1 MSHWYLLTSE
11 IKSIKSIKRPS
22 KRLAGQNEMDQKTEL
37 AAE

>member
-22 KRLAGQNEMDQKTEL
+22 KRLAGQKTEL
-37 AAE
+37 ATE